1 MQIFAEVFI
10 DAKHFR
16 AISRPSDQSE
26 NKFGVN
32 ISWLHAA
39 KYALGNVNIKFED
52 YALFYLQYIA
62 PQSTVHM

>member
-1 MQIFAEVFI
+1 MQNIFALYHDHRI
-10 DAKHFR
+10 N
-16 AISRPSDQSE
+16 Q

-32 ISWLHAA
+32 LSWLHAA
-39 KYALGNVNIKFED
+39 KLALGNVNIKFED